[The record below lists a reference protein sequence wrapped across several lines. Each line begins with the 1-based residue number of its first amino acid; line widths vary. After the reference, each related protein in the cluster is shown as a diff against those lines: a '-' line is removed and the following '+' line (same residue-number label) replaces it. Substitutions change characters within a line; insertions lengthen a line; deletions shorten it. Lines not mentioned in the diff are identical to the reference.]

1 MILHTRRLH
10 NLRHQILLLALQI
23 ILRQILLPILIRS
36 ELEVCALVPRHRLLQ
51 CALLPCLVWVRD
63 FRAAGHVVAW
73 VGGCV
78 CGMELLPTST
88 ILPLF
93 LTPLP
98 RQCLPQL
105 HLNCTLAGAEKRPDL
120 ALTGIWNQLLHEG
133 APGEEAGL
141 TSTLDLVDSSLFFDL
156 NVNSSASRL
165 KKTEPRKI
173 QIRIQ

>member
-1 MILHTRRLH
+1 
-10 NLRHQILLLALQI
+10 
-23 ILRQILLPILIRS
+23 
-36 ELEVCALVPRHRLLQ
+36 
-51 CALLPCLVWVRD
+51 
-63 FRAAGHVVAW
+63 
-73 VGGCV
+73 
-78 CGMELLPTST
+78 MELLPTST